1 MRIGF
6 TVLALAAALTV
17 AAADPARAAW
27 ADFKDEQEILAIVHG
42 DDGKP
47 REVKIWLVVLDDQGF
62 VRTRNTSWR
71 TALESDPKAALR
83 IQGKDHPIR
92 AIPVKDPELHNRVN
106 EAYTAKYGRMP
117 HIFLAVM
124 RPFAGPWNIYR
135 VEERQ

>member
-1 MRIGF
+1 MR
-6 TVLALAAALTV
+6 LALMALLSSAALAV

-27 ADFKDEQEILAIVHG
+27 ADFKDEQEVFAILHG
-42 DDGKP
+42 EDGKP

-71 TALESDPKAALR
+71 AALESDPKAALR

-92 AIPVKDPELHNRVN
+92 AIPVKDPALYQHVN

-117 HIFLAVM
+117 HIFLSVM
-124 RPFAGPWNIYR
+124 RPFAGPWNVYR
-135 VEERQ
+135 VEER

>member
-1 MRIGF
+1 MR
-6 TVLALAAALTV
+6 LALIALLSSAALAV

-27 ADFKDEQEILAIVHG
+27 ADFKDEQEIFAILHG
-42 DDGKP
+42 EDGKP

-71 TALESDPKAALR
+71 AALESDPKAALR

-92 AIPVKDPELHNRVN
+92 AIPVKDPALYQRVN

-117 HIFLAVM
+117 HVFLSVM
-124 RPFAGPWNIYR
+124 RPFAGPWNVYR
-135 VEERQ
+135 VEER